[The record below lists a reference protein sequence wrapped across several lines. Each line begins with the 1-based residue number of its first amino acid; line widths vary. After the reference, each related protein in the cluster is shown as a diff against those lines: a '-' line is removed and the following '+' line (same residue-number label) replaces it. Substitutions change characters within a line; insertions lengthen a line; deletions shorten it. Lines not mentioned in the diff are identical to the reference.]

1 MCQHLYVATPQGN
14 SSEKCVSLWQRLA
27 SPSILAG
34 LRGWLLGT
42 TCFPMAQD
50 AYLCQRSGR
59 KGKSIFMGRKHTHK
73 QIMSHR
79 SPVERTTEEKS
90 TFCVGLTSFLLER
103 QAKYGSVIRKY
114 RKLQKNVLWKFVE
127 LYKYVYR
134 NRFFNATIFKPKFHY
149 ALCATTKFSL
159 KWASKQLINKI
170 SFL

>member
-1 MCQHLYVATPQGN
+1 MRIDCRPKNIHRTPHPIPSSRTPRTIPLDSPACVFDWKKKSAQSPNKNQHKMCQHLYVATPQGN
-14 SSEKCVSLWQRLA
+14 SSEKCVPLWQRLA

-90 TFCVGLTSFLLER
+90 TFCVGLTSFL
-103 QAKYGSVIRKY
+103 
-114 RKLQKNVLWKFVE
+114 
-127 LYKYVYR
+127 
-134 NRFFNATIFKPKFHY
+134 
-149 ALCATTKFSL
+149 
-159 KWASKQLINKI
+159 
-170 SFL
+170 